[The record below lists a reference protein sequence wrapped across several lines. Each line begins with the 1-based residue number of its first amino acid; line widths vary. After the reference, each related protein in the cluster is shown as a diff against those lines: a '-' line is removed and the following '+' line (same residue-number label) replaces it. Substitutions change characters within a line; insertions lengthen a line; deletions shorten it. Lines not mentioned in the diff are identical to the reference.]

1 MSRTKAP
8 DGSRR
13 GIVISA
19 DLGYLAGRLVATA
32 SATYARLGVGSL
44 EAKVLAAIGD
54 GAASTGAQLSRTL
67 GVDPAAVSR
76 TLKALLQAGAVD
88 RSLDV
93 GSGLS
98 LTAKGEALC
107 RAIRLVSE
115 ERNRR
120 MIGDLSPADQALLV
134 AYLERLWANMPEL
147 AELAAMQPP
156 YVGLAQVESPG

>member
-32 SATYARLGVGSL
+32 SATYGRLGVGSL

-54 GAASTGAQLSRTL
+54 GAASNGAQLSKTL
-67 GVDPAAVSR
+67 GVDPAAISR
-76 TLKALLQAGAVD
+76 TLKALLKAGSVD
-88 RSLDV
+88 RSPGA
-93 GSGLS
+93 GSRLS
-98 LTAKGEALC
+98 LTARGQALC
-107 RAIRLVSE
+107 RQIRLVSE

-120 MIGDLSPADQALLV
+120 MVGDLSPADQALLV
-134 AYLERLWANMPEL
+134 GYLERLWANMPEL
-147 AELAAMQPP
+147 AELAAMQTP
-156 YVGLAQVESPG
+156 YAASPDVEAAG